1 MSVSLM
7 MLMRQGARQGSLQS
21 KYRQRPEL
29 VLSKKHNT
37 KLNDK
42 LRELAF
48 CLYSDTALAVFN
60 AGCFIR
66 YKQEGSSQNLTHICQ
81 AC

>member
-7 MLMRQGARQGSLQS
+7 MLMRQAARQGSLQS

-29 VLSKKHNT
+29 VLSKKQNT
-37 KLNDK
+37 KLNVK

-48 CLYSDTALAVFN
+48 CLYSDAALAVFT
-60 AGCFIR
+60 AGHLVR
-66 YKQEGSSQNLTHICQ
+66 
-81 AC
+81 

>member
-29 VLSKKHNT
+29 VLSKKQDT
-37 KLNDK
+37 KLYVG
-42 LRELAF
+42 LHELAS
-48 CLYSDTALAVFN
+48 CYIPLLP
-60 AGCFIR
+60 
-66 YKQEGSSQNLTHICQ
+66 
-81 AC
+81 